1 MRQRPPSMQIT
12 DSLPAEP
19 MISQEY
25 MNAKYKAWLQRRG
38 LTDPA
43 FAEELKAFEQRS
55 KLSFKRNKNTRG
67 KKS

>member
-1 MRQRPPSMQIT
+1 MQIT

-43 FAEELKAFEQRS
+43 FADELKAFEARS
-55 KLSFKRNKNTRG
+55 KMSFKRNRNTKKTKNL
-67 KKS
+67 